1 MADEDIIDR
10 WYSEGWRMAHD
21 PMENRW
27 GYDDEAPEDEDRIH
41 ELVRRADAYIN
52 ARLETVATNGRRYGT
67 EGPHG

>member
-1 MADEDIIDR
+1 MRIPEMPLEPVAINDRRYDEV
-10 WYSEGWRMAHD
+10 
-21 PMENRW
+21 
-27 GYDDEAPEDEDRIH
+27 PEDEDRIH